1 MQSDLKERV
10 ISLIVKQLQSRGR
23 SDVVELDTDL
33 LTLGI
38 AIPLACLSFWI
49 AAEKELGLDL
59 SQRGSLLR
67 KVHSVK
73 EVISVCE
80 QLVSAR
86 MDNR

>member
-1 MQSDLKERV
+1 MHSDLKEKV
-10 ISLIVKQLQSRGR
+10 LYLIVNQLQSRGR
-23 SDVVELDTDL
+23 SDVVELETDL

-38 AIPLACLSFWI
+38 
-49 AAEKELGLDL
+49 D
-59 SQRGSLLR
+59 SLLIEVR
-67 KVHSVK
+67 SVK

>member
-1 MQSDLKERV
+1 MHSDLKEKV
-10 ISLIVKQLQSRGR
+10 LYLIVNQLQSLGR
-23 SDVVELDTDL
+23 SDVVELETDL

-38 AIPLACLSFWI
+38 
-49 AAEKELGLDL
+49 D
-59 SQRGSLLR
+59 SLLIEVR
-67 KVHSVK
+67 SVK

>member
-1 MQSDLKERV
+1 MQPDLKEKV
-10 ISLIVKQLQSRGR
+10 LYLIVNQLQSRGR
-23 SDVVELDTDL
+23 SDVVELETDL

-38 AIPLACLSFWI
+38 
-49 AAEKELGLDL
+49 D
-59 SQRGSLLR
+59 SLLIEVR
-67 KVHSVK
+67 SVK

>member
-1 MQSDLKERV
+1 MQSDLKETV
-10 ISLIVKQLQSRGR
+10 ISLIVKQLHPRGR

-38 AIPLACLSFWI
+38 DSLGMLVFWI

-59 SQRGSLLR
+59 NQMGPLLR
-67 KVHSVK
+67 KVRSVK